1 VKRLLMK
8 FQEPLPPNAVVA
20 ADDDLLSN

>member
-1 VKRLLMK
+1 VKRLLIK